1 MQIANDEYII
11 PNLLQGIDIR
21 NHEITTLSQT
31 LDRLHFIQ
39 GLHEEDNLRL
49 RAIITDMQYNFEAV
63 VAQKNI
69 EISRLSGRVKY
80 LEQELYQIN
89 RSTQD
94 KFQMSNKNEV
104 DSPKLRELERAMK
117 QKDQQIQD
125 ISNQLQQLKAQFANR
140 NQENDNQEIKRV
152 QKDSKEMTLPFL
164 VENDNLKKSNA
175 EMNRQ
180 VKNMNDEI
188 NKLKSE
194 LNEANAELA
203 RRERKLREYLLIDK
217 MRTEK
222 DEEMKQNL
230 QPVYVKIS
238 EDKNLLDGILALM
251 HYMRESI
258 ADIIFE
264 IFVRSA
270 NQAFNRKQSSA
281 ILFSINT
288 KELKNRNVRGFLIVL
303 YLYRKMK
310 KFIKIYFPYYGKL
323 ILNDHMAR
331 IALGEDE
338 YHLSERRDN
347 TNLWLEECLAK
358 LSVQKRKSDKNN
370 EEDAEYQNLF
380 RLLSL
385 RYRCKYPMKGNE
397 EMRVD
402 LDIRVRLENKICS
415 SLLKIFID

>member
-1 MQIANDEYII
+1 MQVTNDEYIL
-11 PNLLQGIDIR
+11 PNLLQGITIR
-21 NHEITTLSQT
+21 NQEISNLSQT
-31 LDRLHFIQ
+31 LDRLHFIK

-80 LEQELYQIN
+80 LEEELYHLNRLPQNKYQI
-89 RSTQD
+89 T
-94 KFQMSNKNEV
+94 NK
-104 DSPKLRELERAMK
+104 DDFDPSKLRELERDIK
-117 QKDQQIQD
+117 LKDQQIQD
-125 ISNQLQQLKAQFANR
+125 ITNELQQLKAQIANR
-140 NQENDNQEIKRV
+140 IQEATNQERKKV
-152 QKDSKEMTLPFL
+152 QNEQKEMNLPFL
-164 VENDNLKKSNA
+164 VENDNLKKANSDL
-175 EMNRQ
+175 NRQ
-180 VKNMNDEI
+180 VKNMNDEM

-194 LNEANAELA
+194 LSDANAELA
-203 RRERKLREYLLIDK
+203 IRERKLREYLLVDK
-217 MRTEK
+217 MRAEK

-230 QPVYVKIS
+230 KPVYVKIS

-251 HYMRESI
+251 HYMRESVT
-258 ADIIFE
+258 DIIFE

-338 YHLSERRDN
+338 YNLSERRDG
-347 TNLWLEECLAK
+347 TNLWLEECLGK
-358 LSVQKRKSDKNN
+358 LSLQKRKSDKNN
-370 EEDAEYQNLF
+370 EEDSEYQHLF

-385 RYRCKYPMKGNE
+385 RYRCKYPMKGND

>member
-21 NHEITTLSQT
+21 NHEISTLSQT
-31 LDRLHFIQ
+31 LDRLHFIK

-49 RAIITDMQYNFEAV
+49 RAIITDMQYNFEAL

-80 LEQELYQIN
+80 LEHELYQMN
-89 RSTQD
+89 RLGQD
-94 KFQMSNKNEV
+94 KFQNSNKVEAEP
-104 DSPKLRELERAMK
+104 PKLRELEKAMK

-125 ISNQLQQLKAQFANR
+125 ITNQLQQLMTQFANR
-140 NQENDNQEIKRV
+140 NQDSGSEIKKIS
-152 QKDSKEMTLPFL
+152 KDSKELNLPFL
-164 VENDNLKKSNA
+164 VENDNLKKLNA
-175 EMNRQ
+175 ELNRQ

-188 NKLKSE
+188 NTLKSE

-217 MRTEK
+217 MRAER
-222 DEEMKQNL
+222 DEEVKQNL
-230 QPVYVKIS
+230 QPVYVKVS
-238 EDKNLLDGILALM
+238 EDKNLLDGVLALM

-258 ADIIFE
+258 TDIIFE

-338 YHLSERRDN
+338 YHLSERRDG

-358 LSVQKRKSDKNN
+358 LSIQKRKSDKNN
-370 EEDAEYQNLF
+370 EEDAEYQHLF

-385 RYRCKYPMKGNE
+385 RYRCKYPLKGNE

-402 LDIRVRLENKICS
+402 LDIRVRLENKICN
-415 SLLKIFID
+415 SLLKLFID